1 MYTLLLNGG
10 KKMKEDGL
18 KINVKEKSEEK
29 KEAERLN
36 ETYLGGEEKSRN
48 ERLQMLLAEKEGEEM
63 KISEQDLQEVYKNTS
78 TGRDSVDILRSFSAN
93 KGFKNILIRQYKE
106 YASLGKEIEMYANKL
121 GYDLQKNS
129 FLAKSMMYVTTA
141 VNTIK
146 DKSDSKLA
154 EIMIQGIDMG
164 IIAMTKLINKNSDED
179 KTCSFAESLLALLQ
193 KNLEEMKLFL

>member
-1 MYTLLLNGG
+1 
-10 KKMKEDGL
+10 MKEDGL

-48 ERLQMLLAEKEGEEM
+48 ERLKMLLAEKEGEEM

>member
-1 MYTLLLNGG
+1 
-10 KKMKEDGL
+10 MKEDGL

>member
-1 MYTLLLNGG
+1 
-10 KKMKEDGL
+10 MKEDGL

-48 ERLQMLLAEKEGEEM
+48 ERLQMLLAEKEGEDM

-193 KNLEEMKLFL
+193 KNIEEMKLFL

>member
-1 MYTLLLNGG
+1 
-10 KKMKEDGL
+10 MKEDGL

-78 TGRDSVDILRSFSAN
+78 TARDSVDILRSFSAN

>member
-1 MYTLLLNGG
+1 
-10 KKMKEDGL
+10 MKEDGL

-48 ERLQMLLAEKEGEEM
+48 ERLQILLAEKEGEEM

-78 TGRDSVDILRSFSAN
+78 TGRDSVDILRSFSGN

-193 KNLEEMKLFL
+193 KNLEEM

>member
-1 MYTLLLNGG
+1 
-10 KKMKEDGL
+10 MKEDGL

-78 TGRDSVDILRSFSAN
+78 TGRDSVDILRSFSPN